1 LGTAATW
8 AAAWAGAGLSIGVLS
23 VLAPALPLGWFFE
36 VFDAPLPALA
46 LPGFLAGLCYA
57 VVVSIAGRRR
67 PLRDIRL
74 AEVAGW
80 GVTGGLLLSAIPALA
95 LLDNGPSD
103 APNGDWR
110 IPAAIAVLITF
121 SVASAVGSF
130 VLAQR
135 AARADDRRLRERLT
149 DVLTGAAA
157 STAALPPVHGTVSPG
172 FDDSQ
177 RTRESSAARGRP

>member
-1 LGTAATW
+1 
-8 AAAWAGAGLSIGVLS
+8 
-23 VLAPALPLGWFFE
+23 
-36 VFDAPLPALA
+36 